1 MLSYLPE
8 SIGELT
14 DLSMLNVDRNR
25 LSVLTNRIGLCRA
38 LRVLS
43 VRENQ
48 LKEIPASIGDCQN
61 LHVINVSGNLLDW
74 LPDSLLKLDVKA
86 VWLSENQAQPLIKF
100 QHETLV
106 GAGGPKRVL
115 TCFLLP
121 QRAPTEFKPP
131 VEPEPTQEEMDSRQK
146 GIGFAPEPE
155 KLEVNDEQP
164 DEEPAKDPFIRN
176 DPVRV
181 TPHPQD
187 LKKQKEER
195 AERAKQIHAEL
206 KNSRDNLGKQ
216 HIFVACL
223 TY

>member
-1 MLSYLPE
+1 
-8 SIGELT
+8 
-14 DLSMLNVDRNR
+14 MLNVDRNR
-25 LSVLTNRIGLCRA
+25 LSVLTSRIGLCRS

-48 LKEIPASIGDCQN
+48 LKEIPASIGDCTN

-106 GAGGPKRVL
+106 GAGGPRRVL

-131 VEPEPTQEEMDSRQK
+131 PEPEPTQEEMDSRQK

-155 KLEVNDEQP
+155 KNHSEPEVHDEP
-164 DEEPAKDPFIRN
+164 EVGEKEAFIRN

-195 AERAKQIHAEL
+195 AERAKQIHKEL
-206 KNSRDNLGKQ
+206 KNSRDNLGE
-216 HIFVACL
+216 
-223 TY
+223 